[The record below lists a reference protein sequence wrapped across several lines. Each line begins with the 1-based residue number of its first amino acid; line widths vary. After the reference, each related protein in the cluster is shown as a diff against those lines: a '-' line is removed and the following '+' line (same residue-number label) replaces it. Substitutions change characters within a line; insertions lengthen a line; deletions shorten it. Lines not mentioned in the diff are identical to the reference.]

1 MVLFREVCR
10 SSPSIAFLWLLA
22 ASLFATTLGAATP
35 TNVVWYVSTNGSS
48 DIATCGHSVDNPCA
62 SLQLI
67 LLQSR
72 LFDNTSTNCFR
83 SAGDDDGRSSTTVYF
98 LEGVHF
104 VPPVCLTN
112 WTNLRIVGLGAV
124 TITSRDSIGA
134 ERAFFEFRRSRNIS
148 IEDISNFNTSF
159 IGKSSLYFDTTSDI
173 RISNCVFPVVSKQ
186 GTGVIITR
194 TKGVVEITGCVFV
207 GNAARSTTESYGL
220 SILLGCGDNINDD
233 VCPLGNPVEL
243 FERACITV
251 RDTNF
256 TNFTTNAEPNDRYSS
271 TRSDTIGMRIRF
283 LRGAVGSSVLIDNV
297 QSTRNIH
304 PSGSHILV
312 NFDSGSNENSVKFV
326 NCKFVENKVRYG
338 GGIAAYFYGQTKD
351 NSLVIEDSKFVNN
364 VADFEGGGMFVAYLE
379 SPENNFVEISR
390 STFEGNF
397 AYSGAGLFM
406 FNSPS
411 FLDQSGLF
419 DPQSLPLVTASINN
433 CSFVQN
439 KATLL
444 KEGVVSLLR
453 MIFNISGVK

>member
-1 MVLFREVCR
+1 MALSCETCR
-10 SSPSIAFLWLLA
+10 SSPSIASLVLLA
-22 ASLFATTLGAATP
+22 GSLLATIGGATP
-35 TNVVWYVSTNGSS
+35 TDVVWYVSTNGSS
-48 DIATCGHSVDNPCA
+48 NIATCGHSVDNPCV

-67 LLQSR
+67 ILQSR
-72 LFDNTSTNCFR
+72 LFDNTSANCLR

-124 TITSRDSIGA
+124 TITSRNYIGT
-134 ERAFFEFRRSRNIS
+134 ERAFFEFRHSRNIS

-173 RISNCVFPVVSKQ
+173 RISNCVFPVVSEH
-186 GTGVIITR
+186 GTGVIIMR
-194 TKGVVEITGCVFV
+194 TEGVVEITNCVFV
-207 GNAARSTTESYGL
+207 GNAAPGTNESYGL
-220 SILLGCGDNINDD
+220 SILLGCGDKTNND
-233 VCPLGNPVEL
+233 VCPLGNPVEP
-243 FERACITV
+243 FEPAHITI

-256 TNFTTNAEPNDRYSS
+256 TNFTTNAETNDLYIS
-271 TRSDTIGMRIRF
+271 TKCDTIGMRIRF
-283 LRGAVGSSVLIDNV
+283 LHGAVGSSVLIDNV
-297 QSTRNIH
+297 WSTRNVH
-304 PSGSHILV
+304 PSGSHMLV
-312 NFDSGSNENSVKFV
+312 NFDSGSNDNSVKFV
-326 NCKFVENKVRYG
+326 NCKFYENKVRYG

-351 NSLVIEDSKFVNN
+351 NSLVIEDSYFVNN
-364 VADFEGGGMFVAYLE
+364 TADFEGGGVFVAYLD

-390 STFEGNF
+390 STFERNF

-411 FLDQSGLF
+411 FFNQPGLF
-419 DPQSLPLVTASINN
+419 DPQSLALVMASINN
-433 CSFVQN
+433 CSFTHN